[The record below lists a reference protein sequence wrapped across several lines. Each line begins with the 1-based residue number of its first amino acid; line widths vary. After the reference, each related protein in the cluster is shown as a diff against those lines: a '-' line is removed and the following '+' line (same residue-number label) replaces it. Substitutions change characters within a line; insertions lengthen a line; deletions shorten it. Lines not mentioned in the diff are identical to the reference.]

1 MEQMKLNEEASTMY
15 EAFGVEEKRAQ
26 ELENFAM
33 VEAFKAVERI
43 DEGEMKDYIH
53 SLKVRCQSDQEFALA
68 CYYYGWANHE
78 YREKLRRNPIA
89 NLIKSLIA

>member
-1 MEQMKLNEEASTMY
+1 MEHIKLNEEASTMY
-15 EAFGVEEKRAQ
+15 EAFGIEEDRAK

-43 DEGEMKDYIH
+43 DECDMKDYIH
-53 SLKVRCQSDQEFALA
+53 SLKVHCRSDQEFALA
-68 CYYYGWANHE
+68 CYYYGWSTLE